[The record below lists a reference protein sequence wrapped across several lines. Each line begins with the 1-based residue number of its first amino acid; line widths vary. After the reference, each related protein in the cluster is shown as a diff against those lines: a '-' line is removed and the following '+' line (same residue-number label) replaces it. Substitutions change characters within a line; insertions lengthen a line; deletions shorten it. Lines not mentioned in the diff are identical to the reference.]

1 MVNGIIKRQNG
12 NENIQKLASQRQIYS
27 KAKKILGVQIITQV
41 IIVIILSFLRLIF
54 NDSFLNAHSITKE
67 NFNLFI
73 IICSLSLVLIDV
85 LFINPQIKKLKYLAA
100 SIQEDF
106 DCTVLELPWNDVKV
120 DKPDI
125 EIISKYAREYN
136 KNNKTQELI
145 NWYTPKEIETL
156 PITVAR
162 IICQRTNCIW
172 DNYLRKKYN
181 KHIIFC
187 TILIFAILIFI
198 GLINELTLSTFITN
212 VLFPFF
218 PVLVFSIRQV
228 QDNNNSIKLLENL
241 KNKANEYWERVLSNT
256 NEYASLNDLSRK
268 LQNEIFDS
276 RKNSPLLF
284 DWYYRKYKSSQQID
298 TDYSGEQMVISYK
311 SELHIV

>member
-1 MVNGIIKRQNG
+1 MENGIIKRQNS

-27 KAKKILGVQIITQV
+27 KAKKVLGVQIITQV
-41 IIVIILSFLRLIF
+41 IIVIILSLLRFIF
-54 NDSFLNAHSITKE
+54 NDSFLNAYSIKKE

-73 IICSLSLVLIDV
+73 IICSVTLVLLDV
-85 LFINPQIKKLKYLAA
+85 IFINPQIKKLKSLAA

-106 DCTVLELPWNDVKV
+106 DCTVLLLPWNDVKV

-125 EIISKYAREYN
+125 EIISKYAREYY

-156 PITVAR
+156 PINVAR
-162 IICQRTNCIW
+162 IICQRTNCLW

-181 KHIIFC
+181 QHIIIC
-187 TILIFAILIFI
+187 TILIFLILLFI
-198 GLINELTLSTFITN
+198 GLISDLTLSIFITN
-212 VLFPFF
+212 VFFPFF
-218 PVLVFSIRQV
+218 PVLIFSIRQV
-228 QDNNNSIKLLENL
+228 QDNNNSIKLLKTL
-241 KNKANEYWERVLSNT
+241 KNKANKYWERVLSNECT
-256 NEYASLNDLSRK
+256 SLNDLSRK

-276 RKNSPLLF
+276 RKNSPLIF

-298 TDYSGEQMVISYK
+298 TDYSGEQMVTSYK
-311 SELHIV
+311 SRLHED